1 MSKAAELAALIGSG
15 QAQIAQNLIINGGF
29 TAAQRGTSSTSS
41 GYQTVDRTRA
51 EFSGASVTQSQQ
63 ALTAGSPYDDGHR
76 YFFRCA
82 NTSTSSATSAY
93 LQINQEIEAQNV
105 ATSGWDATSS
115 SSYLTMSFWARS
127 SLAGTYNVLLKS
139 HDGTAQGFS
148 SAFTLVADTWKK
160 ISVTI
165 PGNSSITITND
176 NGIGLRCYVVPHLG
190 TNYTTSGH
198 TSDSWQTLDN
208 NNLVPDYAQ
217 NWSNTA
223 SATFDMTG
231 WKVEVGEVATPFKH
245 EDFGTTLAKCQR
257 YLYRR
262 NFEIYDV
269 VCQGASLGDKGSYCL
284 HLPVAMRA
292 KPSCS
297 QGSGIYC
304 WYNKAGSI
312 TTQTNL
318 AVTYMGTND
327 TNMTQAFIRAD
338 DNSTAS
344 SATNYPLGLTSYDA
358 SGSNST
364 FIALDAEL

>member
-15 QAQIAQNLIINGGF
+15 QAQTASNLIINGSNQIS
-29 TAAQRGTSSTSS
+29 QRATSSTSS

-63 ALTAGSPYDDGHR
+63 ALTSGGPYDDGHR
-76 YFFRCA
+76 FFFRCA

-105 ATSGWDATSS
+105 STSGWKFTSS

-165 PGNSSITITND
+165 PGNSSITINND

-190 TNYTTSGH
+190 TDYTTSGH
-198 TSDSWQTLDN
+198 TSDAWQTLDN

-231 WKVEVGEVATPFKH
+231 WQVEVGQVSTPFPH
-245 EDFGTTLAKCQR
+245 EDIGTTLAKCQR
-257 YLYRR
+257 YYQR
-262 NFEIYDV
+262 IQ
-269 VCQGASLGDKGSYCL
+269 C
-284 HLPVAMRA
+284 
-292 KPSCS
+292 
-297 QGSGIYC
+297 
-304 WYNKAGSI
+304 
-312 TTQTNL
+312 
-318 AVTYMGTND
+318 D
-327 TNMTQAFIRAD
+327 TA
-338 DNSTAS
+338 
-344 SATNYPLGLTSYDA
+344 YDA
-358 SGSNST
+358 IMDGFHLVASQFYAMHTFPVSMRDVPTMGESGTISIVSNGADRAPDSFILNRATKEVIQTFCDMST
-364 FIALDAEL
+364 NNGTTGHGGQIRNNNDADQFVEFKSEL

>member
-1 MSKAAELAALIGSG
+1 LIGSG
-15 QAQIAQNLIINGGF
+15 QAQIASNLIINGSNQI
-29 TAAQRGTSSTSS
+29 AQRSTSSTSS

-63 ALTAGSPYDDGHR
+63 ALTSGGPYDDGHR
-76 YFFRCA
+76 FFFRCA

-105 ATSGWDATSS
+105 ATSGWKFTSS

-165 PGNSSITITND
+165 PGNSSITINND

-190 TNYTTSGH
+190 TDYTTSGH
-198 TSDSWQTLDN
+198 TSDAWQTLDN

-231 WKVEVGEVATPFKH
+231 WQVEVGQVSTPFPH
-245 EDFGTTLAKCQR
+245 EDIGTTLAKCQR
-257 YLYRR
+257 YYQR
-262 NFEIYDV
+262 IQ
-269 VCQGASLGDKGSYCL
+269 C
-284 HLPVAMRA
+284 
-292 KPSCS
+292 
-297 QGSGIYC
+297 
-304 WYNKAGSI
+304 
-312 TTQTNL
+312 
-318 AVTYMGTND
+318 D
-327 TNMTQAFIRAD
+327 TA
-338 DNSTAS
+338 
-344 SATNYPLGLTSYDA
+344 YDA
-358 SGSNST
+358 IMDGFHLVASQFYAMHTFPVSMRDVPTMGESGTISIVSNGADRAPDSFILNRATKEVIQTFCDMST
-364 FIALDAEL
+364 NNGTTGHGGQIRNNNDADQFVEFKSEL

>member
-15 QAQIAQNLIINGGF
+15 QAQGNKNLIINGGMEI
-29 TAAQRGTSSTSS
+29 AQRGTSSTSS

-51 EFSGASVTQSQQ
+51 EFSGPSVTQSQQ
-63 ALTAGSPYDDGHR
+63 ALTTGGPFNDGHR
-76 YFFRCA
+76 FFFRCA

-165 PGNSSITITND
+165 PGNSSIAITND

-198 TSDSWQTLDN
+198 TSDAWQTLDN

-223 SATFDMTG
+223 SATFDLTG
-231 WKVEVGEVATPFKH
+231 WQLEVGEVATPFQH
-245 EDFGTTLAKCQR
+245 EDIGTTLTKCQR
-257 YLYRR
+257 YYEVIQVANYFVTGLSYAANAQNCAPMFYRTTKR
-262 NFEIYDV
+262 ATPTITFP
-269 VCQGASLGDKGSYCL
+269 SLGTSPGTVGVTGTDAGY
-284 HLPVAMRA
+284 VT
-292 KPSCS
+292 
-297 QGSGIYC
+297 QGSVLRTYATTDWFQIY
-304 WYNKAGSI
+304 
-312 TTQTNL
+312 
-318 AVTYMGTND
+318 
-327 TNMTQAFIRAD
+327 
-338 DNSTAS
+338 NSTGDGYSGMTAGGPCQI
-344 SATNYPLGLTSYDA
+344 YSYGYNDIKVE
-358 SGSNST
+358 S
-364 FIALDAEL
+364 EL

>member
-15 QAQIAQNLIINGGF
+15 QAQIASNLIINGSNQIS
-29 TAAQRGTSSTSS
+29 QRATSSTSS

-63 ALTAGSPYDDGHR
+63 ALTSGGPYDDGHR
-76 YFFRCA
+76 FFFRCA

-105 ATSGWDATSS
+105 ATSGWKFTSS

-165 PGNSSITITND
+165 PGNSSITINND

-190 TNYTTSGH
+190 TDYTTSGH
-198 TSDSWQTLDN
+198 TSDAWQTLDN

-231 WKVEVGEVATPFKH
+231 WQVEVGQVSTPFPH
-245 EDFGTTLAKCQR
+245 EDIGTTLAKCQR
-257 YLYRR
+257 YYQR
-262 NFEIYDV
+262 IQ
-269 VCQGASLGDKGSYCL
+269 C
-284 HLPVAMRA
+284 
-292 KPSCS
+292 
-297 QGSGIYC
+297 
-304 WYNKAGSI
+304 
-312 TTQTNL
+312 
-318 AVTYMGTND
+318 D
-327 TNMTQAFIRAD
+327 TA
-338 DNSTAS
+338 
-344 SATNYPLGLTSYDA
+344 YDA
-358 SGSNST
+358 IMDGFHLVASQFYAMHTFPVSMRDVPTMGESGTISIVSNGADRAPDSFILNRATKEVIQTFCDMST
-364 FIALDAEL
+364 NNGTTGHGGQIRNNNDADQFVEFKSEL

>member
-115 SSYLTMSFWARS
+115 SSFITMSFWARS
-127 SLAGTYNVLLKS
+127 SLAGTYNIHLRT
-139 HDGTAQGFS
+139 HDGTARSFS
-148 SAFTLVADTWKK
+148 TTFTLVADTWKK
-160 ISVTI
+160 VTATI
-165 PGNSSITITND
+165 PGNSGITVTND
-176 NGIGLRCYVVPHLG
+176 NGIGLRCYIIVHYG
-190 TNYTTSGH
+190 TNYTSSGH
-198 TSDSWQTLDN
+198 TSDAWQTVDTADLTADF
-208 NNLVPDYAQ
+208 AQ

-231 WKVEVGEVATPFKH
+231 WKVEVGEVATPFEH

-257 YLYRR
+257 YFSKSGLLATAPADTSDANTVTTAIDMSAGLLRTPTIT
-262 NFEIYDV
+262 F
-269 VCQGASLGDKGSYCL
+269 
-284 HLPVAMRA
+284 PVPMRA
-292 KPSCS
+292 APTVTALEEGALGGGSS
-297 QGSGIYC
+297 GQWSYYQAGTWTYGAFSPTHITEFGYSGHGSGGGGDGDAYYMHIN
-304 WYNKAGSI
+304 WKA
-312 TTQTNL
+312 
-318 AVTYMGTND
+318 
-327 TNMTQAFIRAD
+327 
-338 DNSTAS
+338 
-344 SATNYPLGLTSYDA
+344 
-358 SGSNST
+358 
-364 FIALDAEL
+364 DAEL